1 MLLNLQSLPY
11 ELNPEIRSRAAIGLL
26 TLATDQVI
34 EHEFRLL
41 LNLPG
46 VATYGARLAN
56 EATITPETL
65 REMRDK
71 LADCANVIL
80 PGMSLDVIGYGC
92 TSGSLYIGED
102 EVKRCIRSVRPE
114 AKTTNPVTAALAAFA
129 ALNTRSFA
137 LLTPYRD
144 EINQELRN
152 FFESKGFAVPVMGSF
167 NEEDDNK
174 VGQMTPEGIGQAVLK
189 LGKHEAVDA
198 VFVSC
203 TNLRIAAEV
212 QHLEVALGKPVT
224 SSNHALAWHCL
235 RLAGVNDALP
245 QFGQLYTV

>member
-1 MLLNLQSLPY
+1 
-11 ELNPEIRSRAAIGLL
+11 
-26 TLATDQVI
+26 
-34 EHEFRLL
+34 
-41 LNLPG
+41 

-65 REMRDK
+65 RAMRDK

-152 FFESKGFAVPVMGSF
+152 FFESNGFAVPVMGSF

-174 VGQMTPEGIGQAVLK
+174 VGQMTPECIGQAVLK

-212 QHLEVALGKPVT
+212 QRLEVALGKPIT